1 MTDLPMPERPI
12 NRSTYRSTDGR
23 FRLAVGAMLAGGL
36 VAGLAAC
43 GEEPPPPAPVVQAPP
58 PAPGPPPP
66 PPVTPIADLMVQ
78 LGIDERVNLPEDKAP
93 GTDAERIAVLKFCDA
108 FVRGNH
114 ASVRPMLSFPDQ
126 LQLDL
131 LVEDG
136 TWSETA
142 DLVSRVDVQTG
153 RSPEGDDAML
163 AIFHTGLQFQPQLW
177 LMEVAGQDATFDALP
192 TPPDI
197 MNRLSGED
205 WIAAWFDVN
214 AAEIARASDPDD
226 EVVIPQQDF
235 SEAAEFADTGS
246 GPGIT
251 PAGSPGPGVPGRRM
265 PGGTPVAP
273 PRGPLGR

>member
-1 MTDLPMPERPI
+1 MTDHPTPEHQISTARRRGATLLLP
-12 NRSTYRSTDGR
+12 
-23 FRLAVGAMLAGGL
+23 AMLAGGM
-36 VAGLAAC
+36 VAVLAAC

-58 PAPGPPPP
+58 ADPGPPPP
-66 PPVTPIADLMVQ
+66 PPVTPISELMVQ

-131 LVEDG
+131 LVEEG
-136 TWSETA
+136 TWGETSES
-142 DLVSRVDVQTG
+142 VSRVDVQTG

-177 LMEVAGQDATFDALP
+177 LMEVRGEDSTFDALP

-214 AAEIARASDPDD
+214 ASEIARASDPDE

-235 SEAAEFADTGS
+235 SEAAEFGDTGS

-251 PAGSPGPGVPGRRM
+251 PAGSPGSPGVPGRRL
-265 PGGTPVAP
+265 PGSPVAP

>member
-1 MTDLPMPERPI
+1 MTDLPTPDRRTRFRPER
-12 NRSTYRSTDGR
+12 GLG
-23 FRLAVGAMLAGGL
+23 LAIPATLAGGL
-36 VAGLAAC
+36 VALLAGC

-58 PAPGPPPP
+58 PDPGPPPP
-66 PPVTPIADLMVQ
+66 PPVTPISELMVQ

-114 ASVRPMLSFPDQ
+114 ETVRPMLSFPDQ

-131 LVEDG
+131 LVEEG
-136 TWSETA
+136 TWAETA

-153 RSPEGDDAML
+153 RSPEGDDCML

-177 LMEVAGQDATFDALP
+177 LTEVSRDDATFDALP
-192 TPPDI
+192 TPPGI
-197 MNRLSGED
+197 MNRLSGDD
-205 WIAAWFDVN
+205 WISAWFDVN
-214 AAEIARASDPDD
+214 AAEIARATEPD
-226 EVVIPQQDF
+226 EEIVIPQQDF
-235 SEAAEFADTGS
+235 TEAAEFSDTGS

-251 PAGSPGPGVPGRRM
+251 PAGSPGSPGVPGRRL
-265 PGGTPVAP
+265 PGNPVAP

>member
-1 MTDLPMPERPI
+1 MTDRPTPEPFRRRPDSRCGI
-12 NRSTYRSTDGR
+12 AIPA
-23 FRLAVGAMLAGGL
+23 LLAGGM
-36 VAGLAAC
+36 VAVLAAC

-58 PAPGPPPP
+58 PDPGPPPP
-66 PPVTPIADLMVQ
+66 PPVTPISELMVQ

-136 TWSETA
+136 TWTEAAT
-142 DLVSRVDVQTG
+142 LVSRVDVQTG

-177 LMEVAGQDATFDALP
+177 LMEATRDEAVFDALP

-197 MNRLSGED
+197 MNRLSGDD
-205 WIAAWFDVN
+205 WISAWFDVN
-214 AAEIARASDPDD
+214 AAEIARATEPDE

-235 SEAAEFADTGS
+235 SEAAEFDSTGS

-251 PAGSPGPGVPGRRM
+251 PAGSPGSPGVPGRRM
-265 PGGTPVAP
+265 PGSPVAP